1 MIDAIS
7 AGLFALLTPQA
18 VLFLFLGV
26 IYGLVIGILPGLGG
40 VVAMALLLPFTYG
53 FETAAT
59 LALLLGAHIATI
71 WGDSV
76 TSILFSVPGS
86 AKGLALCFDGYPM
99 TKQGKAKR
107 ALAASAT
114 GALLGGIIGAVFLA
128 LCIPLIRPVILALGP
143 SEYLMMALWGL
154 IVVASMVIGAVP
166 LLVGLSVVIP
176 VLGHAT
182 WHLYRRAIPA

>member
-1 MIDAIS
+1 MIEAIV
-7 AGLFALLTPQA
+7 AGLAALLTPQA
-18 VLFLFLGV
+18 LLFMLIGV
-26 IYGLVIGILPGLGG
+26 VYGLVIGILPGLGG

-99 TKQGKAKR
+99 TKKGQAKR

-114 GALLGGIIGAVFLA
+114 SCCQFLFF
-128 LCIPLIRPVILALGP
+128 
-143 SEYLMMALWGL
+143 
-154 IVVASMVIGAVP
+154 
-166 LLVGLSVVIP
+166 GLSLVTTARVQP
-176 VLGHAT
+176 FGTKA
-182 WHLYRRAIPA
+182 RALPFGWAMP